1 MFRAVIALI
10 TGVFAL
16 GVAFSSAATAADVQ
30 WFGQSAFKITTPEG
44 KVILIDPF
52 ITKNPKTPEALK
64 DLAGLGKV
72 DLILVTH
79 GHGDHVGDTA
89 EIAEMTGAKVAMN
102 SDMGQTFAAL
112 EIVPVD
118 QLIRFNKSGPI
129 QPLGD
134 GITITMV
141 RAEHSSELMHR
152 DPITAKP
159 VVHPGGEPAG
169 YIIRLED
176 GKTLYHAGDT
186 GVFAD
191 MAFIG
196 SYYKPDV
203 AMLPIGGH
211 FTMDPAHAAYA
222 VKELLKTPAVVPM
235 HYGTTPV
242 LKGTPEQFKEAL
254 GDYDGEIIV
263 MEPGETRTF

>member
-1 MFRAVIALI
+1 MLHRVLNSVMGACAL
-10 TGVFAL
+10 ALMSL
-16 GVAFSSAATAADVQ
+16 GVVQAADVQ
-30 WFGQSAFKITTPEG
+30 WFGQSAFKITTPGG

-52 ITKNPKTPEALK
+52 ITKNPKTPEPLK

-79 GHGDHVGDTA
+79 GHGDHVGDTG
-89 EIAEMTGAKVAMN
+89 EIAGMTGAKVALN
-102 SDMGQTFAAL
+102 ADLGQTFAAL
-112 EIVPVD
+112 EILPMD
-118 QLIRFNKSGPI
+118 QLIRFNKGGSI

-134 GITITMV
+134 SITITMV
-141 RAEHSSELMHR
+141 RADHSSELMHR
-152 DPITAKP
+152 DPLSGKP
-159 VVHPGGEPAG
+159 VVHPGGAPAG

-176 GKTLYHAGDT
+176 GKTIYHAGDT

-235 HYGTTPV
+235 HYGTNQA
-242 LKGTPEQFKEAL
+242 LNGTPEQFKEAL
-254 GDYDGEIIV
+254 GDYGGEVIV
-263 MEPGETRTF
+263 MEPGETRAF